1 MRSSLMARH
10 ETGAELE
17 AERRVKFQGTARI
30 RLESL
35 DFPRQGANEN
45 VKRLK
50 LCIEHE
56 GCSRLANRLHVPA
69 VIDHELLHDALEAA
83 NASHATLLSN
93 AHDRWPALSFPP
105 GVRLKCLR
113 GWDRLQAGWESL
125 PPKDRWWTV
134 DLYLAGNAVQFPLP
148 LSLPSRSRC
157 CADLTPDISE
167 RLERSLREEFS
178 NEASPS
184 DGQIYCK
191 IRQYS
196 RQNNAVAE
204 RQWWAH
210 LGSENKRRD
219 LRRLLRHE
227 RYTAA
232 LDTLLEIPGL
242 WEGVRGGMWKKMM
255 DLGCEE
261 V

>member
-1 MRSSLMARH
+1 M
-10 ETGAELE
+10 
-17 AERRVKFQGTARI
+17 
-30 RLESL
+30 
-35 DFPRQGANEN
+35 
-45 VKRLK
+45 
-50 LCIEHE
+50 
-56 GCSRLANRLHVPA
+56 
-69 VIDHELLHDALEAA
+69 
-83 NASHATLLSN
+83 
-93 AHDRWPALSFPP
+93 
-105 GVRLKCLR
+105 
-113 GWDRLQAGWESL
+113 
-125 PPKDRWWTV
+125 
-134 DLYLAGNAVQFPLP
+134 
-148 LSLPSRSRC
+148 
-157 CADLTPDISE
+157 TPDISE

-261 V
+261 VGYPSPNLGHADPRLATRKSFTIWNTSEPSGSTCFRMM